1 MKKALLIAALAVIG
15 SWVFTQERIAV
26 FPFEDM
32 EKVLTINQMVMFYQ
46 EFSNEFTNKSTGKF
60 SVVPRQEVER
70 LINTEAAFQL
80 SDFSARAKTA
90 EMQRVLN
97 GTQILSGRIGKLD
110 NKIRIIVSL
119 YTYPELVQL
128 RGGTTLEVV
137 NVRELF
143 DKIPELVQK
152 MQNEIAGGN
161 TGQKS
166 RDSDTP
172 ANFVRIEGG
181 TFQMG
186 SPRTEAHRDRDETQH
201 QVTVNSFYMS
211 EKEVTLGEY
220 LEVMQFNP
228 NGLFQGAN
236 LPVINVNWYSA
247 IEYCNARSI
256 AEGLTPVYN
265 IFYDRRDPNNLN
277 TYDFDYDRFLVTWDK
292 NANGYRLPTEAEWE
306 YACRAGTNTAYNTGN
321 GITTNQAHYNF
332 SEGVANPVGN
342 YPPNQWG
349 LYDMHGNVN
358 EWCWDWYGEYETKA
372 QIDPSGPVSGR
383 WRVAKGGSWRN
394 RKPQHL
400 RSAYRFSLTPT
411 WYGNM
416 GIRLVRSIT
425 SAQQP
430 QRLSTV
436 TNVDYSL
443 KNAQRKASRISWQV
457 AIFGN
462 ENYAYALRTRLENAG
477 IDIST
482 FFVEK
487 TNSGNWTYY
496 RVIIGE
502 NLAGTTQIQ
511 LYHEGYQDAFRR
523 E

>member
-1 MKKALLIAALAVIG
+1 MKKFLGMAIL
-15 SWVFTQERIAV
+15 VFISSLVFSQERIAV

-46 EFSNEFTNKSTGKF
+46 EFSNEFTNRSAGKF
-60 SVVPRQEVER
+60 SVVPRQDVER

-97 GTQILSGRIGKLD
+97 GTQILTGRIGKLD

-143 DKIPELVQK
+143 EKIPELVQK

-161 TGQKS
+161 TGQKN
-166 RDSDTP
+166 RYSDTP

-181 TFQMG
+181 TFLMG
-186 SPRTEAHRDRDETQH
+186 SPRTEANRDRDETQH
-201 QVTVNSFYMS
+201 QVTVSSFYMS

-220 LEVMQFNP
+220 LEIMQFNP
-228 NGLFQGAN
+228 NELSQGVN

-265 IFYDRRDPNNLN
+265 IFYDIRDPSNLN
-277 TYDFDYDRFLVTWDK
+277 TYDYDRFLVTWNK

-306 YACRAGTNTAYNTGN
+306 FACRAGTTTAYNTGN
-321 GITTNQAHYNF
+321 GITTNQAHFNF
-332 SEGVANPVGN
+332 SEGIVYPVGN
-342 YPPNQWG
+342 YLPNQWG

-358 EWCWDWYGEYETKA
+358 EWCWDWYGEYENKA
-372 QIDPSGPVSGR
+372 NTDPSGPASGK

-400 RSAYRFSLTPT
+400 RSAYRFSLSPT

-416 GIRLVRSIT
+416 GIRLVRSII

-430 QRLSTV
+430 QRLSYV

-443 KNAQRKASRISWQV
+443 KNAQRKASRIRWQ
-457 AIFGN
+457 IG
-462 ENYAYALRTRLENAG
+462 AYFIVEKAYSQRTRLENAG
-477 IDIST
+477 IDTTT
-482 FFVEK
+482 FYIEK
-487 TNSGNWTYY
+487 YGPLY
-496 RVIIGE
+496 RVTISE
-502 NLAGTTQIQ
+502 NLAGTMKTQLNQ
-511 LYHEGYQDAFRR
+511 AGYSEAFRR

>member
-1 MKKALLIAALAVIG
+1 MKKFLLTAFLTIIG
-15 SWVFTQERIAV
+15 FWVFAQERIAV

-32 EKVLTINQMVMFYQ
+32 DNVLTQNQAKMFYQ
-46 EFSNEFTNKSTGKF
+46 NFSNEFTNKNTGKF
-60 SVVPRQEVER
+60 SVVPRQDVEM
-70 LINTEAAFQL
+70 LINTEMTFQL
-80 SDFSARAKTA
+80 SDFSARAKTT

-110 NKIRIIVSL
+110 NKIRIVVSL

-128 RGGTTLEVV
+128 PGGTALSVV
-137 NVRELF
+137 NTTDLF

-152 MQNEIAGGN
+152 MQSEIAGGN

-186 SPRTEAHRDRDETQH
+186 SPRNEAHRDRDETQH
-201 QVTVNSFYMS
+201 QVTVSSFYMS

-265 IFYDRRDPNNLN
+265 IFYDRQDPNNLN
-277 TYDFDYDRFLVTWDK
+277 KYDFDRDRFLVTWDK
-292 NANGYRLPTEAEWE
+292 SANGYRLPTEAEWE
-306 YACRAGTNTAYNTGN
+306 YACRAGTSTAYNTGN
-321 GITTNQAHYNF
+321 EISTNQANFNF
-332 SEGVANPVGN
+332 SEGVAYPVGN
-342 YPPNQWG
+342 YQPNKWG

-358 EWCWDWYGEYETKA
+358 EWCWDWYGAYDTKA
-372 QIDPSGPVSGR
+372 QTDPSGSTSGR

-394 RKPQHL
+394 SKPQHL

-411 WYGNM
+411 WFGNM
-416 GIRLVRSIT
+416 GIRLVRTIT
-425 SAQQP
+425 STQQP

-443 KNAQRKASRISWQV
+443 KNAQRKSSRIRWQV
-457 AIFGN
+457 GAFWEEGR
-462 ENYAYALRTRLENAG
+462 AYYLRSILQNAG
-477 IDIST
+477 IDTST
-482 FFVEK
+482 F
-487 TNSGNWTYY
+487 TI
-496 RVIIGE
+496 VIDKGGFYCASIGE
-502 NLAGTTQIQ
+502 NLSGTMRILLYQAGFP
-511 LYHEGYQDAFRR
+511 DAIRQNR
-523 E
+523 